1 MPVGE
6 ADKGIGAEKGTVY
19 YGLQA
24 QTSLMDWWHDPLEKE
39 PYKHMGNLN
48 TLLLKP
54 SIMYGVTQK
63 LNLVA
68 STNIGIRKMVWTA
81 GQKSIHHRTES
92 SLTDYKNAQGSIL
105 GDTDILLRYLLKN
118 AGDGDGVRIFL
129 GGGLTIPS
137 RSVLTSDPFFL
148 KDKDGMQ
155 DHRHFSL
162 SSGAYKYIFEQQL
175 FFKRDTNPVFYG
187 GFLLYKKPIKES
199 NHGFKPAPTL
209 NLSLTATFK
218 RFDNRD
224 SSIGYGISFFKS
236 GQGYWNGIA
245 APNSKSTSVI
255 PGISYLVNSRFGGLS
270 FNIQRPFFIDGSY
283 SSNEGNIGQGS
294 NIWMFAV
301 SLRKV

>member
-39 PYKHMGNLN
+39 TYKHTGNLN

-92 SLTDYKNAQGSIL
+92 SLTNYKNAQGSIL

-148 KDKDGMQ
+148 KDKDNMYMESDCPLAGI
-155 DHRHFSL
+155 HL
-162 SSGAYKYIFEQQL
+162 KQL
-175 FFKRDTNPVFYG
+175 EVDTNISNDEAVHPIE
-187 GFLLYKKPIKES
+187 LIAKSYK
-199 NHGFKPAPTL
+199 L
-209 NLSLTATFK
+209 
-218 RFDNRD
+218 
-224 SSIGYGISFFKS
+224 
-236 GQGYWNGIA
+236 
-245 APNSKSTSVI
+245 
-255 PGISYLVNSRFGGLS
+255 
-270 FNIQRPFFIDGSY
+270 
-283 SSNEGNIGQGS
+283 
-294 NIWMFAV
+294 
-301 SLRKV
+301 